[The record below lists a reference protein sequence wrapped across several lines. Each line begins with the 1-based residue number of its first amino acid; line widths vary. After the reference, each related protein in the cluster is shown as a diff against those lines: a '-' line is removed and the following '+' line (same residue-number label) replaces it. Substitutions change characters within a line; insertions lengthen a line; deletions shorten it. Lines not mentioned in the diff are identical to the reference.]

1 MTGRSAPG
9 SLRVLLV
16 VLVALIAVACA
27 SPRPT
32 DTSTPSTS
40 TPTVQASPE
49 TASAPPT
56 LGPSG
61 ALIAIDPNLL
71 HVLPPQV
78 DGLPLTPD
86 PATAADV
93 STDADLARSA
103 SAIAVALAIAP
114 GASTADDLAVVSVVK
129 LRPGVFGDAFFR
141 NWRDTYDRAACAVAG
156 GITGHASAIIG
167 GRETEIGTCAAGAH
181 TYHVHLATSDILVS
195 ITAAGPRRLGELV
208 VAGLTE

>member
-1 MTGRSAPG
+1 M
-9 SLRVLLV
+9 V
-16 VLVALIAVACA
+16 VIAIAAAACA
-27 SPRPT
+27 SPRPS
-32 DTSTPSTS
+32 DTTSPSAPP
-40 TPTVQASPE
+40 PTAQASGIS
-49 TASAPPT
+49 SAPPT

-61 ALIAIDPNLL
+61 ALIAIDPSLL
-71 HVLPPQV
+71 HVLPQQV

-156 GITGHASAIIG
+156 GITGHASATIG
-167 GRETEIGTCAAGAH
+167 GHETEIGTCAAGAH